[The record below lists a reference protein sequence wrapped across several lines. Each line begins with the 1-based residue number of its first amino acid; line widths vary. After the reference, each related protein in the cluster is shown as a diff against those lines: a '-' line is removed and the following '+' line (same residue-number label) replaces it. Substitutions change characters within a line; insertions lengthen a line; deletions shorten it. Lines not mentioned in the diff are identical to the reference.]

1 MDGGGGKNTPG
12 GQGLKDLAFLKDQLE
27 GLQRKL
33 ENEVQAGVS
42 PEGSFLSSPFL
53 KGFVA
58 GYVFSK
64 LRSSA
69 VLGFAVGTLT
79 GIYAAQ
85 AYAVPNVETT
95 IKNYIKSLRKGP
107 D

>member
-1 MDGGGGKNTPG
+1 MADDKGSPK
-12 GQGLKDLAFLKDQLE
+12 LKDLAFLKNQLE

-33 ENEVQAGVS
+33 ENEVHAGVS
-42 PEGSFLSSPFL
+42 QEGSFLSSPFL
-53 KGFVA
+53 KGFLA
-58 GYVFSK
+58 GYVVAK

-69 VLGFAVGTLT
+69 VLGFAVGTIT

-85 AYAVPNVETT
+85 SYSVPNVEKT
-95 IKNYIKSLRKGP
+95 IKDYLASLRRGS